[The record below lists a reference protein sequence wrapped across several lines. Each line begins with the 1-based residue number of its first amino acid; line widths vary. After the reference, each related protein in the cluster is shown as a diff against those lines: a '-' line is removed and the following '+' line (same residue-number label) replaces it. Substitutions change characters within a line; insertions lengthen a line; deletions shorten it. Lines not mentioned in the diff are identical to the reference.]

1 MALQLF
7 NKFKILTFYHHLNI
21 KWFSERYIA
30 SLIWLV
36 MLLSVPLSASAAQVS
51 VLASTSQIA
60 TGAGLTGTP
69 SLNNFTIPA
78 GKNRQVLVI
87 AGFERDHCDQASDVC
102 NLTYVAGTGGLSD
115 NFARPVSSVYQIT
128 ARISGSGGTIDKKN
142 ALTIGGTP
150 SGDLCFSFQENNL
163 VDANAVQIPNSTLFS
178 TESYHIALNETEI
191 NTLLGGSPSG
201 TVSISLPD
209 VLQPKSA
216 GDDAILTAFVFS
228 NVEQTDSGI
237 VRSAVPQLVKS
248 TTTIPGNYTLTAS
261 AFDPGQ
267 APDDINDGL
276 LVVGFS
282 TIGQPSSLGGFLTMS
297 GYTQLQSTVTNNS
310 NGIYDNSEPQWTTV
324 EPDGLSM
331 SAQFHN
337 GVASA
342 FTLQSNADS
351 SLSAW
356 GGWAPAFTISSD
368 NADTSDAPASYGTST
383 HTISGIR
390 LGATVDADTSLLSS
404 SDATGD
410 DTNGSDDENGVT
422 LPALFT
428 AASTSSISVNVQNAS
443 GYLNA
448 WFDWNQDGDFL
459 DAGEQVL
466 TDQTVTIGTNNFNIS
481 VPATATNGSTF
492 ARFRVCNSTAQ
503 CKVSSGVAPTGE
515 VEDYAVPV
523 KGYKSLSGIV
533 FEDINYGGGNGRSL
547 ALSGGKGVNGTKV
560 ELYNSTGSLVSTTT
574 TANNGTNDG
583 AYSFIGLASGDYY
596 VRVVNSTVRSTRS
609 GNNGTERGVQT
620 YRTDGTTDV
629 TNEIGGRAPN
639 LADAGANTGSETL
652 NTSTF
657 SLSSSGTVQSVQPVT
672 VTNLNI
678 SGVMFGFNFDTIV
691 NTNDSGQGS
700 LRQFILNS
708 NLLGNAGLA
717 QSGLTAGLET
727 SIFQIPGTGP
737 FTISPSSALPAITDS
752 YTAINGSTQS
762 GSSCTASARTLMIA
776 LSGTSAGATVSG
788 LTVNGANALVK
799 GLAIGNFTDVGVSA
813 NSAGSNLTVK
823 CSNIGLNTDGTTAM
837 QNGTFGIYDNAG
849 GNLTIGGTSVDDR
862 NIISNNFKDGIKL
875 NSVVTALIQN
885 NYVGTSADGLTAKS
899 NNQEAADQAGILLTG
914 TSAVPSKTITV
925 TGNVIAGNNKA
936 NTAVNANN
944 TTKGIRLSYAN
955 FVTITNNK
963 IGTTPDGMTALANT
977 GYGIYTINS
986 TDITIGGTTAADRN
1000 IISGNGQDGI
1010 NTRSGTN
1017 RISILG
1023 NYIGLGSDGVKAL
1036 GNANNGIFLADTSNA
1051 TIGNSSTS
1059 GRNIIGSNSYSGI
1072 RNSTSTGT
1080 KITDN
1085 YVGTDVSGT
1094 LDRGNTLHGVYV
1106 NNANDVVVGG
1116 SNAADGNL
1124 VVYNKVI
1131 GVFTDKTAT
1140 NNTNTLIENNYV
1152 GMLKDGETIAGNTQA
1167 GVETKNNVGVTIR
1180 NNLISGNKTRGIH
1193 LVNSP
1198 STTITNNRIGTN
1210 ANGTSDKGN
1219 LNHGIDV
1226 ETAAATLLVNNNVIS
1241 GNDQSGI
1248 RLINGDATGTIIT
1261 NNRIGTN
1268 QDGSSAI
1275 ANTLDGIT
1283 IDNVPNF
1290 TIGSTTTT
1298 GNTISGNNRHGIVI
1312 ANAST
1317 KNLTV
1322 VGNLIGLNSA
1332 GTAALANANQG
1343 IMVQNGATAIKI
1355 GDGSA
1360 AGSNKI
1366 AYNGDNGIILSGTST
1381 NDVSISQN
1389 SIYANTTLGID
1400 INLDKVTIN
1409 DANDSDTGPNAVLNF
1424 PLIKSANLNSGNLT
1438 LSGCAPTGA
1447 ILEFF
1452 EADVSPTS
1460 SSGVS
1465 AGANK
1470 TTLTQDYG
1478 EGEQFIARF
1487 TEGVGEDTQS
1497 PPLDCASLVGADG
1510 NSAVGMSPFQ
1520 WTITTPSTLVSGDK
1534 VTATATVT
1542 GTGTSEFSG
1551 VASALNPIDY
1561 ADAPASYGT
1570 PSHNI
1575 VSGVQLGL
1583 NIDAD
1588 SGAFATTDA
1597 TGDDLDSSDDEDAII
1612 TMPSFMQGSTA
1623 SVTVKATGAGGYLQ
1637 AWSDWNQDGQ
1647 FDDGEQFLTNVQDG
1661 GAFDTDNTVN
1671 GSISFYITVPDT
1683 AKVGST
1689 ILRLR
1694 WSTIVDLNATSAA
1707 SNGEVE
1713 DYQITVNAL
1722 TDGMCSGYSAVVYN
1736 PNTSNSETNYDGWS
1750 NGYDKNALGTF
1761 PYKVFENTPQWIS
1774 ISGMDWKYGATITD
1788 GVGDDAG
1795 YVGYKLTDADWDRS
1809 IAFTH
1814 IMAPGEGGNYRF
1826 TLTWGDD
1833 HVKIFKNDVQVAALQ
1848 NAYNSTPGEAPYVV
1862 LDNYPLAVGDKL
1874 TIVVTEEHNYNTAVK
1889 LQVTPLFPSPCAPH
1903 DYGDA
1908 PASYEPTTKA
1918 FHVINSDM
1926 YLGNSSPDSETAPSA
1941 PLDGTGDDVTGSD
1954 DDDGLTM
1961 PTLQQGK
1968 RVEFNVKAHGANG
1981 YLQGWIDWNG
1991 DGDFDDTVGG
2001 RAERIAL
2008 NYQDG
2013 VLISTHGSHGDLDQ
2027 SANGTIRFQVLPPTN
2042 ATTSPTYLRLR
2053 WSSTKDLDT
2062 TSPAID
2068 GEVEDYPI
2076 SIQAN
2081 TFPGYGTGTQAACS
2095 ASNQRQLLLDPELD
2109 AVNGSGGW
2117 TNWTVTSNPSNPSY
2131 PWLSNQRTGYAS
2143 VWLDTGNTT
2152 LSQTNLSGW
2161 NRGPSSYGGAKLQ
2174 LDLFW
2179 ADASNGTLG
2188 TDSLS
2193 RAVTLEVRVGT
2204 TVYATLTTSPG
2215 YDFSQEGVITYYNG
2229 ATGNLT
2235 SMPTKGESVNVRGSA
2250 TPSTS
2255 WFIELPNTAPATGDF
2270 NLRLD
2275 ADPAAA
2281 SNGDDILVASASA
2294 WVCNEDYSDAPSTYG
2309 APSHFISNTTYLG
2322 ASAPDAE
2329 AGASPSVNA
2338 DEDDLTGTDDEEGI
2352 TLPSMTQRQNVLVT
2366 AKVAGTG
2373 GYLQGWIDWDGSGT
2387 FEANEQVA
2395 PNLQDNGAGD
2405 LDSTTGTIQ
2414 FSVSVPSYA
2423 VTTKTYARFRWST
2436 VANLDATSAA
2446 SNGEVED
2453 YALTIARSA
2462 LCSTIEDKEA
2472 LFLHDDNGKRIF
2484 RIDNVATTPVLD
2496 STPVMSTVAG
2506 SAGLTISHNL
2516 NGGTPSPTFYVV
2528 AGGRYYWFNDSTWV
2542 NTSHS
2547 VTSYDV
2553 APNPGGG
2560 VNYIFSYNGT
2570 DVWRY
2575 DGTSTPSTPL
2585 VTGINASMASYY
2597 DVATDAQD
2605 NFYIVKST
2613 AGKILKYSKDGALLA
2628 TYTAIGM
2635 PTGLQPGYA
2644 MIGNDM
2650 YVFAN
2655 GGGIYRGVQNNDV
2668 VNFSKIAT
2676 ISISGVTINDIA
2688 ACPSASIG
2696 FQTPKYNLSGVVF
2709 EDINYGGG
2717 AGRDFTT
2724 AAGKG
2729 VNGATVELYKADG
2742 TYVGNTT
2749 TANDGTQDG
2758 VYTFNQVLDGTYYVR
2773 VVNDTVN
2780 STRVGSNG
2788 TELGVQTFRTDGTT
2802 AVTNEVGG
2810 HNPSLADGA
2819 ANTGTETLNTTT
2831 YQLSGG
2837 ANVQSLQAVTLAGAD
2852 LSGIEFGF
2860 NFDTIVNTKA
2870 NEQGSFAQFLANSN
2884 LLKNDNL
2891 DQADTLIAIP
2901 AGQETTIF
2909 MIPTTDTGF
2918 VNSPDGG
2925 TGKAWLIATGTQ
2937 YLTMTDANTAV
2948 DGSTQT
2954 ASMGNTNAAVSDITL
2969 GSEIIISN
2977 SGTPNNSNYGALTI
2991 RDTVGFV
2998 RNIGITTSSNI
3009 AGVTVYQADMTKTLT
3024 SGSEITQVT
3033 SFNIGNSGITLEGA
3047 KGVKVENNIS
3057 RAAGKVNTISDGLIF
3072 VNGANQNTVRNNIFH
3087 SNSSCGIDVLP
3098 TIKNS
3103 NNLIESN
3110 QIYNNGYGS
3119 TSSQEAGICI
3129 RSGDGNTIRNN
3140 TIYKNKNDGI
3150 TVMSGNQS
3158 NVFTQNAIYQNGNIG
3173 IDLGTGSSSLGDGIT
3188 VNDANDADTGGN
3200 NLLNFPMIK
3209 QALSVNGQLVIQG
3222 CAPSGSTIELYEA
3235 DVSPTSVSQVAAGS
3249 NKFGKTQ
3256 DYGEGERYLTTFVE
3270 GAGEDTVTTPVDCA
3284 TLTDADG
3291 NSAVGMSPFQWT
3303 LTMPSNVLIDDKLTV
3318 TATNASNTS
3327 EFSPVVSLQ
3336 LYQDRGDASASYGDA
3351 THTINAAV
3359 YLGTTLPDMDASSVA
3374 STGADGDDIS
3384 GIDDE
3389 DSVSIL
3395 PSLYTSSTGTSVNVK
3410 VLNSTGNKAWLVGWI
3425 DFNKNGV
3432 FDSNEA
3438 ATIPVSSAAQAK
3450 TVGLTWANLSGLTAG
3465 DTHMRLRLTTDPL
3478 IATGVASTSQ
3488 ATGTATDGEVEDYVV
3503 TIQQDGAVLTGKVFN
3518 DANVNGINDT
3528 EAGIDNVTVVLKDDS
3543 ANTCR
3548 SVQTQAD
3555 GSYQFAGLA
3564 AGSYTVYEAANA
3576 NVPVPDTCPPVTA
3589 DPTGYSSSTANSK
3602 TLSIAANATVQQDF
3616 GDVASPSFTLD
3627 NSLVTQPN
3635 TTVVHPHMFRTEVN
3649 GEVSLSLID
3658 ENLDPSNLLWESQLL
3673 RDANCDSKLN
3683 AGDTVITGAISLNA
3697 GDKLCILTKVLTP
3710 ANASS
3715 GATQTLT
3722 LQSEFTYGDGSVLT
3736 ATNKQTRTD
3745 TTKVNAASSDT
3756 AVSGAGKLDLKK
3768 FVWNVTRNQSGET
3781 ALPGETLRYTIQYE
3795 NIGDGVLD
3803 ELVVHDALPSFTD
3816 LVAGSPTCVQTP
3828 TELSLCTPHV
3838 VDNAIDWSFV
3848 GKLQAGNHGSVSYEV
3863 VIH

>member
-150 SGDLCFSFQENNL
+150 SGDLRFSFQENNL

-216 GDDAILTAFVFS
+216 GDDAILMAFVFS

-237 VRSAVPQLVKS
+237 VRSAVPQLTKS

-267 APDDINDGL
+267 APNDINDGL

-331 SAQFHN
+331 SAQFRN

-390 LGATVDADTSLLSS
+390 LGATVDADATLLSS
-404 SDATGD
+404 SNATGD
-410 DTNGSDDENGVT
+410 DSSGGDDEDGVT
-422 LPALFT
+422 LP
-428 AASTSSISVNVQNAS
+428 SSLTVSSSNTISVNIQNAS
-443 GYLNA
+443 GYLSA

-459 DAGEQVL
+459 DSGEKVIS
-466 TDQTVTIGTNNFNIS
+466 DQSVVVGNQSFSINVPSTTNS
-481 VPATATNGSTF
+481 GLTF
-492 ARFRVCNSTAQ
+492 ARFRVCSSTDQ
-503 CKVSSGVAPTGE
+503 CNVPSSVVSTGE
-515 VEDYAVPV
+515 VEDYVVTV
-523 KGYKSLSGIV
+523 KGNQSLSGVV
-533 FEDINYGGGNGRSL
+533 FEDINYGGGNGRNLGVS
-547 ALSGGKGVNGTKV
+547 AGKGTNGTKV
-560 ELYNSTGSLVSTTT
+560 ELYNSSGSLVGTTT
-574 TANNGTNDG
+574 TANDGLNDG
-583 AYSFIGLASGDYY
+583 AYLFTGLAAGNYY
-596 VRVVNSTVRSTRS
+596 VRVVNSTVKSTRTGS
-609 GNNGTERGVQT
+609 NGTERGVQT

-762 GSSCTASARTLMIA
+762 GSSCAASARTLMIA
-776 LSGTSAGATVSG
+776 LSGTNAGATVSG
-788 LTVNGANALVK
+788 LTVNAANALIK
-799 GLAIGNFTDVGVSA
+799 GLAIGNFTDAGVSA

-885 NYVGTSADGLTAKS
+885 NYVGMSADGLTAKS

-1051 TIGNSSTS
+1051 TIGNSSAS

-1637 AWSDWNQDGQ
+1637 
-1647 FDDGEQFLTNVQDG
+1647 
-1661 GAFDTDNTVN
+1661 
-1671 GSISFYITVPDT
+1671 
-1683 AKVGST
+1683 
-1689 ILRLR
+1689 
-1694 WSTIVDLNATSAA
+1694 
-1707 SNGEVE
+1707 
-1713 DYQITVNAL
+1713 
-1722 TDGMCSGYSAVVYN
+1722 
-1736 PNTSNSETNYDGWS
+1736 
-1750 NGYDKNALGTF
+1750 
-1761 PYKVFENTPQWIS
+1761 
-1774 ISGMDWKYGATITD
+1774 
-1788 GVGDDAG
+1788 
-1795 YVGYKLTDADWDRS
+1795 
-1809 IAFTH
+1809 
-1814 IMAPGEGGNYRF
+1814 
-1826 TLTWGDD
+1826 
-1833 HVKIFKNDVQVAALQ
+1833 
-1848 NAYNSTPGEAPYVV
+1848 
-1862 LDNYPLAVGDKL
+1862 
-1874 TIVVTEEHNYNTAVK
+1874 
-1889 LQVTPLFPSPCAPH
+1889 
-1903 DYGDA
+1903 
-1908 PASYEPTTKA
+1908 
-1918 FHVINSDM
+1918 
-1926 YLGNSSPDSETAPSA
+1926 
-1941 PLDGTGDDVTGSD
+1941 
-1954 DDDGLTM
+1954 
-1961 PTLQQGK
+1961 
-1968 RVEFNVKAHGANG
+1968 
-1981 YLQGWIDWNG
+1981 
-1991 DGDFDDTVGG
+1991 
-2001 RAERIAL
+2001 
-2008 NYQDG
+2008 
-2013 VLISTHGSHGDLDQ
+2013 
-2027 SANGTIRFQVLPPTN
+2027 
-2042 ATTSPTYLRLR
+2042 
-2053 WSSTKDLDT
+2053 
-2062 TSPAID
+2062 
-2068 GEVEDYPI
+2068 
-2076 SIQAN
+2076 
-2081 TFPGYGTGTQAACS
+2081 
-2095 ASNQRQLLLDPELD
+2095 
-2109 AVNGSGGW
+2109 
-2117 TNWTVTSNPSNPSY
+2117 
-2131 PWLSNQRTGYAS
+2131 
-2143 VWLDTGNTT
+2143 
-2152 LSQTNLSGW
+2152 
-2161 NRGPSSYGGAKLQ
+2161 
-2174 LDLFW
+2174 
-2179 ADASNGTLG
+2179 
-2188 TDSLS
+2188 
-2193 RAVTLEVRVGT
+2193 
-2204 TVYATLTTSPG
+2204 
-2215 YDFSQEGVITYYNG
+2215 
-2229 ATGNLT
+2229 
-2235 SMPTKGESVNVRGSA
+2235 
-2250 TPSTS
+2250 
-2255 WFIELPNTAPATGDF
+2255 
-2270 NLRLD
+2270 
-2275 ADPAAA
+2275 
-2281 SNGDDILVASASA
+2281 
-2294 WVCNEDYSDAPSTYG
+2294 
-2309 APSHFISNTTYLG
+2309 
-2322 ASAPDAE
+2322 
-2329 AGASPSVNA
+2329 
-2338 DEDDLTGTDDEEGI
+2338 
-2352 TLPSMTQRQNVLVT
+2352 
-2366 AKVAGTG
+2366 
-2373 GYLQGWIDWDGSGT
+2373 GWIDWDGSGT

-2628 TYTAIGM
+2628 TYTAIGI

-2758 VYTFNQVLDGTYYVR
+2758 VYTFNQVLDGNYYVR

-2870 NEQGSFAQFLANSN
+2870 NGQGSFAQFLANSN

-3009 AGVTVYQADMTKTLT
+3009 AGVTVYQTDMTKTLT
-3024 SGSEITQVT
+3024 SGSEITQIT
-3033 SFNIGNSGITLEGA
+3033 SFNVGNSGITLEGA

-3087 SNSSCGIDVLP
+3087 SNSSCGIDLIP
-3098 TIKNS
+3098 SIKNS

-3129 RSGDGNTIRNN
+3129 RSGDSNTIRNN

-3173 IDLGTGSSSLGDGIT
+3173 IDLGTGSNSLGDGIT

-3200 NLLNFPMIK
+3200 NLLNFAMIK
-3209 QALSVNGQLVIQG
+3209 QALSVNGKLVIQG

-3351 THTINAAV
+3351 AHTINAAV

-3438 ATIPVSSAAQAK
+3438 ATIPVSSAAQVK

-3465 DTHMRLRLTTDPL
+3465 DTHMRLRVTTDPL
-3478 IATGVASTSQ
+3478 IATGVASTSL

-3635 TTVVHPHMFRTEVN
+3635 TTVVHPHIFRTEVN
-3649 GEVSLSLID
+3649 GEVSLSLIE